1 MKAFKAAAIVLGL
14 TFAASGAARADA
26 LGDLLS
32 KDKNPMVLFIYNM
45 SEACPLD
52 FIGLGKDL
60 GEAAGLL
67 DPYAKY
73 NSMPSSTFGEQVSR
87 SHEKQRAER
96 SFWKKVMNR
105 SCLLSK
111 LFGDGSCAR
120 GH

>member
-1 MKAFKAAAIVLGL
+1 MKLFKAAVLALGL
-14 TFAASGAARADA
+14 TFAASGAARAGG

-32 KDKNPMVLFIYNM
+32 KDKNPMVLFVYNM
-45 SEACPLD
+45 SDACPLD

-87 SHEKQRAER
+87 THEKQRADR
-96 SFWKKVMNR
+96 GLWKKVMNR